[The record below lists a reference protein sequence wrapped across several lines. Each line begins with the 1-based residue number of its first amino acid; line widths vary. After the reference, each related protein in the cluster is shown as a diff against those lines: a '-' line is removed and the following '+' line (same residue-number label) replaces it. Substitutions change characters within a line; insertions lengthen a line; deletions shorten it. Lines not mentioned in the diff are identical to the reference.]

1 MLCPPA
7 AAATRG
13 ASVQPHTTLHCT
25 ALHCTCMHL
34 PCARP
39 LTLSCRYIRTL
50 SRAVAMNG
58 GVSLVEEN
66 EELKEK
72 LRGSQQLLL
81 QHDQVSH
88 VPCQ

>member
-1 MLCPPA
+1 
-7 AAATRG
+7 
-13 ASVQPHTTLHCT
+13 
-25 ALHCTCMHL
+25 MHI

-72 LRGSQQLLL
+72 LRGSQQLRL